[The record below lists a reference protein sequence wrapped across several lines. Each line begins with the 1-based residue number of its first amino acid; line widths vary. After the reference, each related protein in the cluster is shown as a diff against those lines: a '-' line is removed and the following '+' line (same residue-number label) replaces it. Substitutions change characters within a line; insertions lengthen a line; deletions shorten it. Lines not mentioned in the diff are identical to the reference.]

1 MCGRAFCEARERHQ
15 EWDWLGLGL
24 EKAHLLRRG
33 GHTGTEVGEVWSGCR
48 LKALEDW
55 LAT

>member
-1 MCGRAFCEARERHQ
+1 MCGRAFCEARVRHQ

-33 GHTGTEVGEVWSGCR
+33 GHTGTEIVVPGRGGLVR
-48 LKALEDW
+48 M
-55 LAT
+55 